1 MQKKCPHAKRSG
13 IKGRTSAK
21 SNHKLLSLIMIAAL
35 ALALAAPAFA
45 EYVNTTAIT
54 VTETVTTDCVTT
66 TSCEN
71 GDISTITVLTTYTT
85 TYCPETEATSAPVV
99 TPTPGPAPGPAPG
112 NETTAYTT
120 LTSTV
125 TVPCGEETVTGPN
138 GEVSTITQYSTIT
151 TTWCPPETS
160 AEVPSKPAETASETP
175 SKPAETATETP
186 SESPSVPEAPAE
198 VTQPSG
204 VVPSNGA
211 IFQGAAA
218 GAIVAGVAALLI

>member
-1 MQKKCPHAKRSG
+1 
-13 IKGRTSAK
+13 
-21 SNHKLLSLIMIAAL
+21 MIAAL